1 MEDKRKQQKLLVE
14 EMGRHFEKE
23 GMQPIAARIFALLT
37 VSDQEE
43 MTFDQIVEEL
53 KISKSS
59 ASNALKLLELREMIE
74 YVTYTGDRKRYFR
87 VRTKEVFSMIRD
99 FEKKLSFI
107 LGLNQKI
114 IQLKEDK
121 DSRVTSFLDDIN
133 DMILY
138 FQKNLNSFK
147 QGYTKIK

>member
-1 MEDKRKQQKLLVE
+1 MEEKKKNQKLLVE
-14 EMGRHFEKE
+14 EMGRHFDKE

-53 KISKSS
+53 MISKSS
-59 ASNALKLLELREMIE
+59 ASNALKLLELRELIE
-74 YVTYTGDRKRYFR
+74 YVTYPGDRKRYFR

-99 FEKKLSFI
+99 FEYKLSYM
-107 LGLNQKI
+107 LGLNRKI

-121 DSRVTSFLDDIN
+121 GSRVASFLEDIN
-133 DMILY
+133 DMIVY
-138 FQKNLNSFK
+138 FQENLDKFK
-147 QGYTKIK
+147 QGYSKEK